1 MNHVARTLALLL
13 TITSGSV
20 FAESAMLARD
30 TPLHEKP
37 LGDAVVVATLKAGA
51 LVNVD
56 TRQGAWAKVTTA
68 DGRQGHLRILNL
80 RSTST
85 RKGDSGVGA
94 LASVFRTGS
103 SGTSVATGVKGMSA
117 EELTGAAPND
127 AELRKLHAIN
137 VSEDDA
143 RRTARLA
150 GLKSV
155 DVPEL
160 PPPAHR

>member
-13 TITSGSV
+13 AITSGSV
-20 FAESAMLARD
+20 FAESATLARD

-37 LGDAVVVATLKAGA
+37 LRDAAVVATLKAGA

-68 DGRQGHLRILNL
+68 DGKQGHVRILNL
-80 RSTST
+80 RSAGGQ
-85 RKGDSGVGA
+85 KGDSGVSA

-117 EELTGAAPND
+117 EELTGAEPD
-127 AELRKLHAIN
+127 EAELRELHRLRA
-137 VSEDDA
+137 SEEDA
-143 RRTARLA
+143 RRAARQA
-150 GLKSV
+150 GLKAIEV
-155 DVPEL
+155 AEL
-160 PPPAHR
+160 PPPSRR